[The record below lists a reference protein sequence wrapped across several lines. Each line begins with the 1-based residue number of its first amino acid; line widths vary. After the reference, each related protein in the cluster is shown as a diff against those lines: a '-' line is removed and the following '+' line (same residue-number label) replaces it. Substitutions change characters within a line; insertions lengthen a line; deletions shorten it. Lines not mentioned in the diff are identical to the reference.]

1 MVYIDEYAVE
11 RRAALSGARLPAEW
25 RSWMKQWSTFRRQA
39 WKIDRQWT
47 AHRLFVHAERLK
59 GEGEWV
65 PLPDAAP
72 AEIILIDQCVAHL
85 LGCSIEDTRW
95 DREHWARVERRLWN
109 SAFDGLDD
117 SDWDGDY
124 DRDRIDEEDR
134 RLEEKLD
141 AAREREGDL
150 LLMHYLLP
158 HVRLYYK
165 LRLLKLSERA
175 YYYRLNSALY
185 TLDDEYR
192 FRASTSKMCSR
203 K

>member
-1 MVYIDEYAVE
+1 MAYINEYAVD
-11 RRAALSGARLPAEW
+11 RRVALSRARLPAHW
-25 RSWMKQWSTFRRQA
+25 RRWMKQWSTFRGQA

-59 GEGEWV
+59 GDGEWV

-85 LGCSIEDTRW
+85 LGCSIADTRW
-95 DREHWARVERRLWN
+95 DREHWARVERSLWN

-117 SDWDGDY
+117 SGWD
-124 DRDRIDEEDR
+124 DEEDR

-141 AAREREGDL
+141 AAREHEGDL

-165 LRLLKLSERA
+165 LRVLKLSERA
-175 YYYRLNSALY
+175 YYYRLNSALQ
-185 TLDDEYR
+185 TLDEDYT
-192 FRASTSKMCSR
+192 FRARYLQNVQS
-203 K
+203 

>member
-11 RRAALSGARLPAEW
+11 RRTALSRARLPAEW
-25 RSWMKQWSTFRRQA
+25 RSWMKQWSMFRRQA
-39 WKIDRQWT
+39 WKIDHQWS
-47 AHRLFVHAERLK
+47 APGLFVHAERLK

-85 LGCSIEDTRW
+85 LGCSIEGTRW
-95 DREHWARVERRLWN
+95 DREHRARLERRLSWN
-109 SAFDGLDD
+109 PAFDGLDD
-117 SDWDGDY
+117 SDWDDDN
-124 DRDRIDEEDR
+124 DRDRIDGEDR
-134 RLEEKLD
+134 RSEEKFY

-165 LRLLKLSERA
+165 LRVLNLSERA
-175 YYYRLNSALY
+175 YYYRLNSALQA
-185 TLDDEYR
+185 LDGDYA
-192 FRASTSKMCSR
+192 FRAR
-203 K
+203 YL